1 LANELNVSKKTI
13 LNQLSSLPDWNELK
27 QQLRSLQ
34 LEKKSQSRLV
44 TNTCIQCNTAFTS
57 SRKQKYCKQNCIK
70 ARYQKNINQEQ
81 KNIINARKRENRA
94 LKEKKLSLRQDWEL
108 KFLEKI
114 KCCHQR
120 NLDKVVKKILKKIDS
135 VKNSLVSR
143 SKKYNVECNI
153 TIEELRN
160 LVYEQY
166 GKKCKYCDKILKTDT
181 MVFDHIIPI
190 SKGGSSN
197 IENIQLICRTSNGM
211 KGSLN
216 EDSFR
221 LLLDWLETV
230 PKELQDDIRIRL
242 SKGIH

>member
-1 LANELNVSKKTI
+1 MGVRNSSK
-13 LNQLSSLPDWNELK
+13 
-27 QQLRSLQ
+27 
-34 LEKKSQSRLV
+34 
-44 TNTCIQCNTAFTS
+44 AS
-57 SRKQKYCKQNCIK
+57 SRTTCEESAVSDQK
-70 ARYQKNINQEQ
+70 
-81 KNIINARKRENRA
+81 
-94 LKEKKLSLRQDWEL
+94 KKLSIRQEWEL
-108 KFLEKI
+108 KFLERI

-120 NLDKVVKKILKKIDS
+120 NLNKVTKKILKKIDS
-135 VKNSLVSR
+135 AKSSLVAR

-153 TIEELRN
+153 TTEELRT
-160 LVYEQY
+160 LVFQHY

-181 MVFDHIIPI
+181 MVFDHIVPI

-211 KGSLN
+211 KGSLR
-216 EDSFR
+216 EDNFQ

>member
-1 LANELNVSKKTI
+1 MKPRNKK
-13 LNQLSSLPDWNELK
+13 
-27 QQLRSLQ
+27 LQ
-34 LEKKSQSRLV
+34 K
-44 TNTCIQCNTAFTS
+44 TTS
-57 SRKQKYCKQNCIK
+57 
-70 ARYQKNINQEQ
+70 
-81 KNIINARKRENRA
+81 
-94 LKEKKLSLRQDWEL
+94 KEKKEGVNARRRKTSALREKKISLRQEWEL

-135 VKNSLVSR
+135 VKYSLVSR

-160 LVYEQY
+160 LVFDQY
-166 GKKCKYCDKILKTDT
+166 GNKCKYCDKILKTDA

-211 KGSLN
+211 KGSLH
-216 EDSFR
+216 EDNFQ

-230 PKELQDDIRIRL
+230 PTELRDDIRIRL